1 MSRRMLIDASHPEET
16 RVVVVQDGRVEEFD
30 YENPNKVQ
38 LKGNIYLAKV
48 SRVEPSLQ
56 AAFVDYGGNRH
67 GFLPFTEI
75 HPDYYRI
82 PIADRQALLA
92 EEAALSGDI
101 DEDEEASSRAKTRG
115 RTRRGRG
122 RGARAAKPSADV
134 EGTGEASEDLSA
146 EADAG
151 VEPETATDDTAEA
164 AVTPEAPDAQAGE
177 EDAIQESHGAP
188 EPDDRAT
195 DTADD
200 EDAIQEGHG
209 APEPDDRATEAAD
222 DEDTIRNTD
231 DETPEEPDGSDG
243 GGGRAVPA
251 IIDDEDFKVSA
262 EPEDLTAPAG
272 GDEAPVEAAG
282 EPAAA
287 DERDSAEPRRP
298 GRSPGTRR
306 STRRRSPRTKRE
318 GSGRDGG
325 ARRRSPAREPAS
337 DEADV
342 EEVDSEDSVD
352 TLTGDET
359 EEFRRRRA
367 NLLRRYKIQEVIKRR
382 QVLLV
387 QITKEERG
395 NKGAAQTSYL
405 SLAGR
410 YCVLMPNSGKGGGI
424 SRKITNPKD
433 RRRLKEILSELEIPE
448 VMSVIVRTAGAQRT
462 KAEIRRDYEYL
473 MRLWDEIRTK
483 TFESTAPALIHE
495 EGNLIKRSIR
505 DLYARDMEE
514 VLIEGEAGYKLAK
527 DFMKTLMPSHARK
540 VKLYSDEKVPLF
552 HKFGVEEQLDAMHEA
567 QVELKSGGY
576 IVIHPTEALVSID
589 VNSGRATKERH
600 IEETALRTNLEAADE
615 VARQLRLRDL
625 AGLIVVDFIDM
636 EDPRHN
642 REVERRLKDAMKGDR
657 ARIQL
662 GRISPFGLL
671 EMSRQRMRPSIYETA
686 SSTCPTCHGTGFV
699 RSPESSSLQVL
710 RALTDDA
717 IKGGAG
723 HAEVKVPSPVA
734 LFLLN
739 EKRRHL
745 LAVEDRFGLGVTI
758 RADDSLPPSD
768 YSLMRVV
775 EDGEAPPA
783 IESRE
788 QRQEDGDQD
797 DARGRRRGRRGGQ
810 GSRSA
815 PAEERDDRGERSE
828 REATGGRS
836 DEGDEQKSSRRRRGK
851 RGGRRR
857 NRRDNDASVEA
868 TDATNVVPESTD
880 EQPALESEDSAT
892 APEAFDVQAEDQSE
906 ADRTEP
912 QQDAPKPR
920 RRRPRKTAASHEN
933 DEEAATMPVAEALP
947 DAPAET
953 ALTESGSGEAE
964 PAETPVATGPS
975 NGGGRRDEDVD
986 TPPSPVENTPVVA
999 TAQADVEDDDPD
1011 KPRRRGWWNRVLGS

>member
-92 EEAALSGDI
+92 EEAALSSDI
-101 DEDEEASSRAKTRG
+101 DEDDEASSKAKTKG
-115 RTRRGRG
+115 KSRRGSGKTSRG
-122 RGARAAKPSADV
+122 RGAKAAKRPVDD
-134 EGTGEASEDLSA
+134 EGTDE
-146 EADAG
+146 
-151 VEPETATDDTAEA
+151 TAEA
-164 AVTPEAPDAQAGE
+164 LPADAEAGL
-177 EDAIQESHGAP
+177 
-188 EPDDRAT
+188 EPA
-195 DTADD
+195 
-200 EDAIQEGHG
+200 
-209 APEPDDRATEAAD
+209 EAAD
-222 DEDTIRNTD
+222 DLAQAPAPAETGPETGDAQED
-231 DETPEEPDGSDG
+231 DEVPSTAAPDDYGTDAADDEAASPDADEEATDEPDGRDSSSG
-243 GGGRAVPA
+243 SAVPA
-251 IIDDEDFKVSA
+251 VIDDEDFKVSA
-262 EPEDLTAPAG
+262 EPEEFTAPADDAP
-272 GDEAPVEAAG
+272 GDDEGPGEAAS
-282 EPAAA
+282 EATVT
-287 DERDSAEPRRP
+287 DEREGSESRRS
-298 GRSPGTRR
+298 GRSSGTRR
-306 STRRRSPRTKRE
+306 SSRRRSTRSKRE
-318 GSGRDGG
+318 SNGKDGSS
-325 ARRRSPAREPAS
+325 RRRSTREPS
-337 DEADV
+337 GEDADV

-473 MRLWDEIRTK
+473 MRVWDEIRTK

-514 VLIEGEAGYKLAK
+514 VLVEGEAGYKLAK

-540 VKLYSDEKVPLF
+540 VKLYSDERVPLF
-552 HKFGVEEQLDAMHEA
+552 HKFGIEEQLDAMHEA

-642 REVERRLKDAMKGDR
+642 REVERRLKEAMKGDR

-686 SSTCPTCHGTGFV
+686 SSTCPTCHGTGFI

-710 RALTDDA
+710 RALTDEA
-717 IKGGAG
+717 IKNGAG
-723 HAEVKVPSPVA
+723 HAEIKVPTQVA

-745 LAVEDRFGLGVTI
+745 LSVEDRFGLCVTI
-758 RADDSLPPSD
+758 RSDDGLPPSE
-768 YSLMRVV
+768 YSLTRII
-775 EDGEAPPA
+775 EETEAPPA
-783 IESRE
+783 VEGRE

-797 DARGRRRGRRGGQ
+797 DARGRRRGRRGSQ
-810 GSRSA
+810 SSRSA
-815 PAEERDDRGERSE
+815 PAEEREERGERQ
-828 REATGGRS
+828 ADGGRS
-836 DEGDEQKSSRRRRGK
+836 ESGRSEEGDEQKSSRRRRGK

-857 NRRDNDASVEA
+857 NRRENDVSVEA
-868 TDATNVVPESTD
+868 TDVAGTAPEGVE
-880 EQPALESEDSAT
+880 EQPALDGEDSAV
-892 APEAFDVQAEDQSE
+892 APEKQEAEAGEGAE
-906 ADRTEP
+906 ADRPEP
-912 QQDAPKPR
+912 QQSAPKSR
-920 RRRPRKTAASHEN
+920 RRRPRKTAAAREDS
-933 DEEAATMPVAEALP
+933 DESASETKAEAST
-947 DAPAET
+947 DALAEVPA
-953 ALTESGSGEAE
+953 TESEPERAE
-964 PAETPVATGPS
+964 PVETTVAAEPG
-975 NGGGRRDEDVD
+975 NGDGRRQEDVD
-986 TPPSPVENTPVVA
+986 TSPSPAESAPVSA
-999 TAQADVEDDDPD
+999 TQAEAEDNDPD
-1011 KPRRRGWWNRVLGS
+1011 RPRRRGWWNRVLGS

>member
-92 EEAALSGDI
+92 EEAALSSDI
-101 DEDEEASSRAKTRG
+101 DEDEEASNKAKSKGKTRRGGKTSRG
-115 RTRRGRG
+115 RT
-122 RGARAAKPSADV
+122 AKASKRSA
-134 EGTGEASEDLSA
+134 EEEAGDELSA
-146 EADAG
+146 ETAAG
-151 VEPETATDDTAEA
+151 DQPETAADDAVEASTAPETSDTDEKAHQ
-164 AVTPEAPDAQAGE
+164 VE
-177 EDAIQESHGAP
+177 EDFGAA
-188 EPDDRAT
+188 EQDDRGDDA
-195 DTADD
+195 ADG
-200 EDAIQEGHG
+200 EDAFG
-209 APEPDDRATEAAD
+209 D
-222 DEDTIRNTD
+222 TD
-231 DETPEEPDGSDG
+231 DETPREPDDDDSPSGF
-243 GGGRAVPA
+243 AVPA
-251 IIDDEDFKVSA
+251 VIDDEDFKVSA
-262 EPEDLTAPAG
+262 EPEDLSAPASDDG
-272 GDEAPVEAAG
+272 AVDDGAAADGAVEAAS
-282 EPAAA
+282 EPAA
-287 DERDSAEPRRP
+287 DEERDSSESRRSS
-298 GRSPGTRR
+298 RSSGTRR
-306 STRRRSPRTKRE
+306 SPRRRSTRSKRE
-318 GSGRDGG
+318 STGRDGG
-325 ARRRSPAREPAS
+325 SRRRNGAREPANE
-337 DEADV
+337 DVDV

-367 NLLRRYKIQEVIKRR
+367 SLLRRYKIQEVIKRR

-473 MRLWDEIRTK
+473 MRLWDEVRTK

-514 VLIEGEAGYKLAK
+514 VLVEGEAGYKLAK

-552 HKFGVEEQLDAMHEA
+552 HRFGVEEQLDAMHEA

-686 SSTCPTCHGTGFV
+686 SSTCPTCHGTGFI

-710 RALTDDA
+710 RALTSEA
-717 IKGGAG
+717 IKGGEG
-723 HAEVKVPSPVA
+723 HAEVRVPSQVA
-734 LFLLN
+734 IFLLN

-768 YSLMRVV
+768 YSLTRLV
-775 EDGEAPPA
+775 EEGEAPPA
-783 IESRE
+783 IEARE

-797 DARGRRRGRRGGQ
+797 DKRGRRRGRRGDQ
-810 GSRSA
+810 SSRSTQS
-815 PAEERDDRGERSE
+815 EEREDRGER
-828 REATGGRS
+828 EAASARSDGGRS
-836 DEGDEQKSSRRRRGK
+836 DGGRSDGGRSEEGDEQKSSRRRRGK

-857 NRRDNDASVEA
+857 NRRENDASVEA
-868 TDATNVVPESTD
+868 TDTANAAPESTE
-880 EQPALESEDSAT
+880 EQPPLESEDAAM
-892 APEAFDVQAEDQSE
+892 APEPLDVQAESDAE
-906 ADRTEP
+906 ANPAEP

-920 RRRPRKTAASHEN
+920 RRRPRKSAAAA
-933 DEEAATMPVAEALP
+933 EESAATT
-947 DAPAET
+947 AET
-953 ALTESGSGEAE
+953 ATEASPDTPAEATVAAPE
-964 PAETPVATGPS
+964 PDQTEPVETPVAAGPG
-975 NGGGRRDEDVD
+975 NGDGRQDEDASA
-986 TPPSPVENTPVVA
+986 PPSPAEEAPIAA
-999 TAQADVEDDDPD
+999 TAQSETEESDPD

>member
-92 EEAALSGDI
+92 EEAALGGDI
-101 DEDEEASSRAKTRG
+101 DEDEEASSKGKSKG
-115 RTRRGRG
+115 RTRRGGKTSRG
-122 RGARAAKPSADV
+122 RTAKAAKRSAD
-134 EGTGEASEDLSA
+134 EEASDEQSA
-146 EADAG
+146 ETVADDQ
-151 VEPETATDDTAEA
+151 PETAADDAAEA
-164 AVTPEAPDAQAGE
+164 AATPETSDVHEGE
-177 EDAIQESHGAP
+177 EN
-188 EPDDRAT
+188 DRAS
-195 DTADD
+195 DSEDRGAEAAGDRGVEAAGDEDIVEDVDD
-200 EDAIQEGHG
+200 EA
-209 APEPDDRATEAAD
+209 
-222 DEDTIRNTD
+222 
-231 DETPEEPDGSDG
+231 PEEPEGSDSSSG
-243 GGGRAVPA
+243 SAVPA
-251 IIDDEDFKVSA
+251 VIDDEDFKVSA
-262 EPEDLTAPAG
+262 EPDEFAAPADDASSDDAPADDVPSDDG
-272 GDEAPVEAAG
+272 GPLEAAS
-282 EPAAA
+282 EPAPAE
-287 DERDSAEPRRP
+287 DGNGGESRRSA
-298 GRSPGTRR
+298 RSSGTRR
-306 STRRRSPRTKRE
+306 STRRRSTRSKRE
-318 GSGRDGG
+318 SAGRDGG
-325 ARRRSPAREPAS
+325 SRRRNTAREPAS
-337 DEADV
+337 EDGDV
-342 EEVDSEDSVD
+342 EEFDSEDSVD
-352 TLTGDET
+352 TLSGDET

-367 NLLRRYKIQEVIKRR
+367 SLLRRYKIQEVIKRR

-514 VLIEGEAGYKLAK
+514 VLVEGEAGYKLAK

-540 VKLYSDEKVPLF
+540 VKLYSDERVPLF
-552 HKFGVEEQLDAMHEA
+552 HKFGVEDQLDAMHEA

-686 SSTCPTCHGTGFV
+686 SSTCPTCHGTGFI

-710 RALTDDA
+710 RALTDEA
-717 IKGGAG
+717 IKGGDG
-723 HAEVKVPSPVA
+723 HAEIKVPSPVA

-745 LAVEDRFGLGVTI
+745 LSVEDRFGLGVTI

-768 YSLMRVV
+768 FSLTRVF
-775 EDGEAPPA
+775 EEGEAPPA

-788 QRQEDGDQD
+788 QRQEDSDQD
-797 DARGRRRGRRGGQ
+797 DNRGRRRGRRGSQ

-815 PAEERDDRGERSE
+815 PAEEREERGE
-828 REATGGRS
+828 REATGSGSDSGRS
-836 DEGDEQKSSRRRRGK
+836 DEGDEQRGSRRRRGK

-857 NRRDNDASVEA
+857 NRRENDAAVEA
-868 TDATNVVPESTD
+868 TDAANAAPESGE
-880 EQPALESEDSAT
+880 EQPALESVETT
-892 APEAFDVQAEDQSE
+892 AAAEDLQGQADDQREAGPPESE
-906 ADRTEP
+906 
-912 QQDAPKPR
+912 QDPPKPR
-920 RRRPRKTAASHEN
+920 RRRSRKTAATPEDSAE
-933 DEEAATMPVAEALP
+933 VA
-947 DAPAET
+947 
-953 ALTESGSGEAE
+953 AE
-964 PAETPVATGPS
+964 PTTEASPESPADASVADAGPDQAESIETPAAAGPG
-975 NGGGRRDEDVD
+975 NGDGRHDEDAVA
-986 TPPSPVENTPVVA
+986 PSSPVEETPIAAA
-999 TAQADVEDDDPD
+999 TPSETQDDDPD

>member
-92 EEAALSGDI
+92 EEAALSSDI
-101 DEDEEASSRAKTRG
+101 DEDDEASSKAKTKGKSRRGSGKTSRG
-115 RTRRGRG
+115 RS
-122 RGARAAKPSADV
+122 AKAAKRPAND
-134 EGTGEASEDLSA
+134 EGTDETAEEPSA
-146 EADAG
+146 EAEAG
-151 VEPETATDDTAEA
+151 LEP
-164 AVTPEAPDAQAGE
+164 V
-177 EDAIQESHGAP
+177 
-188 EPDDRAT
+188 
-195 DTADD
+195 
-200 EDAIQEGHG
+200 
-209 APEPDDRATEAAD
+209 EAAD
-222 DEDTIRNTD
+222 DLAQASTPPETGPETD
-231 DETPEEPDGSDG
+231 DAQEDDEVQSTAAADDYGTDAADDEAASEDADEEAADEPDGRDDSSSG
-243 GGGRAVPA
+243 GAVPA
-251 IIDDEDFKVSA
+251 VIDDEDFKVSA
-262 EPEDLTAPAG
+262 EPEDYAGAADDTPADN
-272 GDEAPVEAAG
+272 DEPVEAAS
-282 EPAAA
+282 EPAAT
-287 DERDSAEPRRP
+287 DEREGSESRRS
-298 GRSPGTRR
+298 GRSSGTRR
-306 STRRRSPRTKRE
+306 SSRRRSTRSKRE
-318 GSGRDGG
+318 SNGKDGG
-325 ARRRSPAREPAS
+325 SRRRSARES
-337 DEADV
+337 SGEDADV
-342 EEVDSEDSVD
+342 EEIDSEDSVD

-367 NLLRRYKIQEVIKRR
+367 SLLRRYKIQEVIKRR

-514 VLIEGEAGYKLAK
+514 VLVEGEAGYKLAK

-552 HKFGVEEQLDAMHEA
+552 HKFGIEEQLDAMHEA

-642 REVERRLKDAMKGDR
+642 REVERRLKEAMKDDR

-686 SSTCPTCHGTGFV
+686 SSTCPTCHGTGFI

-710 RALTDDA
+710 RALTDEA
-717 IKGGAG
+717 IKNGAG
-723 HAEVKVPSPVA
+723 HAEIKVPSPVA

-745 LAVEDRFGLGVTI
+745 LSVEDRFGLCVTI

-768 YSLMRVV
+768 YNLARVV
-775 EDGEAPPA
+775 EEGEAPPA

-797 DARGRRRGRRGGQ
+797 DARGRRRGRRGSQSG
-810 GSRSA
+810 RSA
-815 PAEERDDRGERSE
+815 PAEERDERGERQT
-828 REATGGRS
+828 AGGRS
-836 DEGDEQKSSRRRRGK
+836 EGGRSEEGDEQKSSRRRRGK

-857 NRRDNDASVEA
+857 NRRENDGSVEA
-868 TDATNVVPESTD
+868 ADAAGAAPEGLE
-880 EQPALESEDSAT
+880 EQALLDSEDAAA
-892 APEAFDVQAEDQSE
+892 APEEQVAQASEGAE
-906 ADRTEP
+906 ADHPEP
-912 QQDAPKPR
+912 QQSAPKSR
-920 RRRPRKTAASHEN
+920 RRRPRKAAAAREDSDEAASETKT
-933 DEEAATMPVAEALP
+933 EASP
-947 DAPAET
+947 DAPAE
-953 ALTESGSGEAE
+953 APAAESEAE
-964 PAETPVATGPS
+964 RAEPVEAPVAAGPG
-975 NGGGRRDEDVD
+975 NGDGRRQEDVD
-986 TPPSPVENTPVVA
+986 TAPSPAEDAPVA
-999 TAQADVEDDDPD
+999 AAQADVEDSDPD
-1011 KPRRRGWWNRVLGS
+1011 KPRRKGWWNRVLGS

>member
-92 EEAALSGDI
+92 EEAALGGDM
-101 DEDEEASSRAKTRG
+101 DEDEEASSKGKSKG
-115 RTRRGRG
+115 RTRRGGKTSRG
-122 RGARAAKPSADV
+122 RTAKVAKRSSD
-134 EGTGEASEDLSA
+134 EEASDEQTA
-146 EADAG
+146 ETVADDQ
-151 VEPETATDDTAEA
+151 PETAADDAAEA
-164 AVTPEAPDAQAGE
+164 AATPETSDVHEGE
-177 EDAIQESHGAP
+177 EN
-188 EPDDRAT
+188 DR
-195 DTADD
+195 TADSEDRGAEAAGD
-200 EDAIQEGHG
+200 EDIAE
-209 APEPDDRATEAAD
+209 DVD
-222 DEDTIRNTD
+222 DEA
-231 DETPEEPDGSDG
+231 PEEPEGSDSSSG
-243 GGGRAVPA
+243 SAVPA

-262 EPEDLTAPAG
+262 EPDEFAAPTDDAPADDTYSDDAHSDDG
-272 GDEAPVEAAG
+272 GALEAAS

-287 DERDSAEPRRP
+287 EEGSGGESRRP
-298 GRSPGTRR
+298 SRSSGTRR
-306 STRRRSPRTKRE
+306 STRRRSTRSKRE
-318 GSGRDGG
+318 SAGRD
-325 ARRRSPAREPAS
+325 ASSRRRNTTREPAS
-337 DEADV
+337 EDGDV
-342 EEVDSEDSVD
+342 EEFDSEDSVD
-352 TLTGDET
+352 TLSGDET

-367 NLLRRYKIQEVIKRR
+367 SLLRRYKIQEVIKRR

-514 VLIEGEAGYKLAK
+514 VLVEGEAGYKLAK

-552 HKFGVEEQLDAMHEA
+552 HKFGVEDQLDAMHEA

-625 AGLIVVDFIDM
+625 AGLIVIDFIDM

-642 REVERRLKDAMKGDR
+642 REVERRLKEAMKGDR

-686 SSTCPTCHGTGFV
+686 SSTCSTCHGTGFI

-710 RALTDDA
+710 RALTDEA
-717 IKGGAG
+717 IKGGDG
-723 HAEVKVPSPVA
+723 HAEIKVPSQVA

-745 LAVEDRFGLGVTI
+745 LSVEDRFGLGVTI

-768 YSLMRVV
+768 YNLTRVV
-775 EDGEAPPA
+775 EEGEAPPA

-788 QRQEDGDQD
+788 QRQEDSDQD
-797 DARGRRRGRRGGQ
+797 DNRGRRRGRRGSQ

-815 PAEERDDRGERSE
+815 PAEEREERGE
-828 REATGGRS
+828 REATGTRPDSGRS
-836 DEGDEQKSSRRRRGK
+836 EEGDEQRGSRRRRGK

-857 NRRDNDASVEA
+857 NRRENDAAVEA
-868 TDATNVVPESTD
+868 TDATNAAPESGE
-880 EQPALESEDSAT
+880 EQPALESVETT
-892 APEAFDVQAEDQSE
+892 APAEDLHGQAEDQREAGPSE
-906 ADRTEP
+906 PE
-912 QQDAPKPR
+912 QEAPKPR
-920 RRRPRKTAASHEN
+920 RRRSRKTT
-933 DEEAATMPVAEALP
+933 ATPE
-947 DAPAET
+947 DSAET
-953 ALTESGSGEAE
+953 AAGQTTEAAPESPAEASVADTGPDQAE
-964 PAETPVATGPS
+964 PIETPAAAGPG
-975 NGGGRRDEDVD
+975 NGDGRRDEDAVV
-986 TPPSPVENTPVVA
+986 PSAPVEETPIAASVQSE
-999 TAQADVEDDDPD
+999 TQDDDPD

>member
-92 EEAALSGDI
+92 EEAALSSDI
-101 DEDEEASSRAKTRG
+101 DEDDEASSKAKTKG
-115 RTRRGRG
+115 KGRRGSGKTSRG
-122 RGARAAKPSADV
+122 RGAKAAKRPADD
-134 EGTGEASEDLSA
+134 EGTDE
-146 EADAG
+146 
-151 VEPETATDDTAEA
+151 TAEA
-164 AVTPEAPDAQAGE
+164 LPADAEAGLEPAKAADDLAQAPAPPETGPETDDAQEDDEVQSTSAPDDYG
-177 EDAIQESHGAP
+177 
-188 EPDDRAT
+188 T
-195 DTADD
+195 D
-200 EDAIQEGHG
+200 
-209 APEPDDRATEAAD
+209 AAD
-222 DEDTIRNTD
+222 DEVASPDA
-231 DETPEEPDGSDG
+231 DEEAADEPDGRDSSSG
-243 GGGRAVPA
+243 SAVPA
-251 IIDDEDFKVSA
+251 VIDDEDFKVSA
-262 EPEDLTAPAG
+262 EPEEFAAPADDAPAD
-272 GDEAPVEAAG
+272 DEGSVEAAS
-282 EPAAA
+282 EATVT
-287 DERDSAEPRRP
+287 DEREGSESRRS
-298 GRSPGTRR
+298 GRSSGTRR
-306 STRRRSPRTKRE
+306 SSRRRSTRSKRE
-318 GSGRDGG
+318 SNGKDGSS
-325 ARRRSPAREPAS
+325 RRRSTRE
-337 DEADV
+337 DADV

-514 VLIEGEAGYKLAK
+514 VLVEGEAGYKLAK

-540 VKLYSDEKVPLF
+540 VKLYSDERVPLF
-552 HKFGVEEQLDAMHEA
+552 HKFGIEEQLDAMHEA

-642 REVERRLKDAMKGDR
+642 REVERRLKEAMKGDR

-686 SSTCPTCHGTGFV
+686 SSTCPTCHGTGFI

-710 RALTDDA
+710 RALTDEA
-717 IKGGAG
+717 IKNGAG
-723 HAEVKVPSPVA
+723 HAEIKVPTQVA

-745 LAVEDRFGLGVTI
+745 LSVEDRFGLCVTI
-758 RADDSLPPSD
+758 RSDDGLPPSE
-768 YSLMRVV
+768 YSLTRII
-775 EDGEAPPA
+775 EEAEAPPA
-783 IESRE
+783 VEGRE

-797 DARGRRRGRRGGQ
+797 DARGRRRGRRGSQ
-810 GSRSA
+810 SSRSA
-815 PAEERDDRGERSE
+815 PTEEREERGERQ
-828 REATGGRS
+828 ADGGRS
-836 DEGDEQKSSRRRRGK
+836 DGGRSESGRSEEGDEQKSSRRRRGK

-857 NRRDNDASVEA
+857 NRRENDVSVEA
-868 TDATNVVPESTD
+868 TDVAGTAPEGVE
-880 EQPALESEDSAT
+880 EQPALDGEDGAV
-892 APEAFDVQAEDQSE
+892 APEKQEAEAGEGAE
-906 ADRTEP
+906 ADRPE
-912 QQDAPKPR
+912 QQQSAPKPR
-920 RRRPRKTAASHEN
+920 RRRPRKTAAAREDS
-933 DEEAATMPVAEALP
+933 DESASETKTEASP
-947 DAPAET
+947 DTLTEAPA
-953 ALTESGSGEAE
+953 AESEPERAE
-964 PAETPVATGPS
+964 PVETTVAAEPG
-975 NGGGRRDEDVD
+975 NGDGRHQEDVD
-986 TPPSPVENTPVVA
+986 TSPSPAESAPVSA
-999 TAQADVEDDDPD
+999 AQAEAEDSDPD
-1011 KPRRRGWWNRVLGS
+1011 RPRRRGWWNRVLGS